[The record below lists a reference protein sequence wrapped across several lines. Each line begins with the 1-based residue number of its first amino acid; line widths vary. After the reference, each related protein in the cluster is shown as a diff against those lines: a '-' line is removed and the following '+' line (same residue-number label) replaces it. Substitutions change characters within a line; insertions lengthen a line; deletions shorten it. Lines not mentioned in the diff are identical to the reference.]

1 VSEALAN
8 LIPLTPALSR
18 EGRGKRIEVKAV
30 NAFVLIFIS
39 QEGKMDFQFTSQQEL
54 LRKSVREFAEGAI
67 APKVPHMEETD
78 EVPWDLY
85 KEVGKQQ
92 YLGILIPREFGGT
105 AFGHLGRIIM
115 LEEVGRVS
123 AAMAMAMQIFHLG
136 TVPIIDFGNESQKK
150 KYLPGL
156 AKGEKLSTIAVT
168 EATGGSDP
176 TGIQSTAKL
185 QGDSYI
191 LNGRKCFITH
201 GHVADTLTIM
211 AKTGEGPKGFSA
223 FIVEKSFPG
232 FKLGRKEKKFGLHG
246 CNTGEIAMENC
257 VVPRENLLGSE
268 GDGLKVCMAAISEVG
283 RAGMAGCGLGVINA
297 CLETSVKFANERI
310 LGGKPISQLQAIQ
323 WMISD
328 IYMDLETSRLLSY
341 RASWM
346 KDQKIRCDVE
356 MAMAKYYATEAAVRC
371 AKKAVD
377 IHGGYGYMMEY
388 PVQRYYRDA
397 EILIASAGT
406 SEIQRIVMARKAL
419 TSFK

>member
-1 VSEALAN
+1 
-8 LIPLTPALSR
+8 
-18 EGRGKRIEVKAV
+18 
-30 NAFVLIFIS
+30 
-39 QEGKMDFQFTSQQEL
+39 MDFQFTAQQEL

-123 AAMAMAMQIFHLG
+123 AAMAMALQIFHMG
-136 TVPIIDFGNESQKK
+136 TGSIAEFGNDAQKK
-150 KYLPGL
+150 KYLPAL
-156 AKGEKLSTIAVT
+156 ARGERLGTIAVT

-176 TGIQSTAKL
+176 TGIQTTAKL

-211 AKTGEGPKGFSA
+211 AKTGEGSKGFSA

-246 CNTGEIAMENC
+246 CNTGEIVMENC
-257 VVPRENLLGSE
+257 VVPRENLLGNE
-268 GDGLKVCMAAISEVG
+268 GDGLKVCMTTISEVG
-283 RAGMAGCGLGVINA
+283 RAGMAGCGLGVISA
-297 CLETSVKFANERI
+297 CLEASVKFANQRL
-310 LGGKPISQLQAIQ
+310 LGGKPISQHEGIQ

-328 IYMDLETSRLLSY
+328 IYMDLEISRLLSY
-341 RASWM
+341 RAAWM
-346 KDQKIRCDVE
+346 KDQKIRCDVD
-356 MAMAKYYATEAAVRC
+356 MAMAKFYATEAAVRS

>member
-1 VSEALAN
+1 
-8 LIPLTPALSR
+8 
-18 EGRGKRIEVKAV
+18 
-30 NAFVLIFIS
+30 
-39 QEGKMDFQFTSQQEL
+39 MDFQFSPQQEL

-67 APKVPHMEETD
+67 APKVQHMEETD
-78 EVPWDLY
+78 EVPWELY
-85 KEVGKQQ
+85 RETSKQL
-92 YLGILIPREFGGT
+92 YMGVLIPKEFGGT
-105 AFGHLGRIIM
+105 ALGNLARMIM

-123 AAMAMAMQIFHLG
+123 AAMAMALQIFHLG
-136 TVPIIDFGNESQKK
+136 TVPIVDFGNEAQKK
-150 KYLPGL
+150 KYLPVL
-156 AKGEKLSTIAVT
+156 AKGERLSTIAVT

-176 TGIQSTAKL
+176 TGIQTTAKL

-201 GHVADTLTIM
+201 GHVADVLTIM

-223 FIVEKSFPG
+223 FIVEKAFPG

-246 CNTGEIAMENC
+246 CNTGEIVMENC
-257 VVPRENLLGSE
+257 AVPRENLLGNE
-268 GDGLKVCMAAISEVG
+268 GDGLKVSMAAISEVG
-283 RAGMAGCGLGVINA
+283 RGGMAGCGLGVINA
-297 CLETSVKFANERI
+297 CLEASVKFANERL
-310 LGGKPISQLQAIQ
+310 LGGKPISQHQAIQ

-328 IYMDLETSRLLSY
+328 IYMDLEASRLLAY
-341 RASWM
+341 RASWL
-346 KDQKIRCDVE
+346 KDQKVRCDTD

>member
-1 VSEALAN
+1 
-8 LIPLTPALSR
+8 
-18 EGRGKRIEVKAV
+18 
-30 NAFVLIFIS
+30 
-39 QEGKMDFQFTSQQEL
+39 MDFQLSPQQEL

-67 APKVPHMEETD
+67 APKVQHMEETD

-85 KEVGKQQ
+85 KEMSKQL
-92 YLGILIPREFGGT
+92 YMGVLIPKEFGGT
-105 AFGHLGRIIM
+105 AFGHLARMIM

-123 AAMAMAMQIFHLG
+123 AATAMALQIFHLG
-136 TVPIIDFGNESQKK
+136 TVPLVDFGNDAQKK
-150 KYLPGL
+150 KYLPGM
-156 AKGEKLSTIAVT
+156 AKGERLSTIAVT

-176 TGIQSTAKL
+176 TGIQTTAKL

-201 GHVADTLTIM
+201 GHVADVMTIM

-223 FIVEKSFPG
+223 FFVEKSFPG

-257 VVPRENLLGSE
+257 VVPRENLVGNE
-268 GDGLKVCMAAISEVG
+268 GDGLKVSMAAISEVG

-297 CLETSVKFANERI
+297 CLEASVKFANERT
-310 LGGKPISQLQAIQ
+310 LGGKPISQHQAIQ

-328 IYMDLETSRLLSY
+328 IYMDLEASRLLAY
-341 RASWM
+341 RASWL
-346 KDQKIRCDVE
+346 KDQKVRCDTD

>member
-1 VSEALAN
+1 M
-8 LIPLTPALSR
+8 R
-18 EGRGKRIEVKAV
+18 RRD
-30 NAFVLIFIS
+30 
-39 QEGKMDFQFTSQQEL
+39 MDFQFSAQLEL

-67 APKVPHMEETD
+67 APRVQQMEETD

-85 KEVGKQQ
+85 REMGRQQ
-92 YLGILIPREFGGT
+92 YMGLLVPKEFGGT
-105 AFGHLGRIIM
+105 DLGHLARMIM
-115 LEEVGRVS
+115 LEEVGRIS
-123 AAMAMAMQIFHLG
+123 AAMAMALQIFHLG
-136 TVPIIDFGNESQKK
+136 TIPFVDFGNETQKK
-150 KYLPGL
+150 KYLPPL
-156 AKGEKLSTIAVT
+156 ARGERLSTIAVT

-176 TGIQSTAKL
+176 TGIQTTAKI

-201 GHVADTLTIM
+201 GHVADTITVM

-223 FIVEKSFPG
+223 FLVEKSFPG
-232 FKLGRKEKKFGLHG
+232 FKVGRKERKFGLHG
-246 CNTGEIAMENC
+246 CNTGEIVMENC
-257 VVPRENLLGSE
+257 LVPRENLLGNE
-268 GDGLKVCMAAISEVG
+268 GDGLRISMAAISEVG

-297 CLETSVKFANERI
+297 CLEASVKFANERI
-310 LGGKPISQLQAIQ
+310 LGGKPISQHQAIQ

-328 IYMDLETSRLLSY
+328 IYMDLEASRLLSY

-346 KDQKIRCDVE
+346 RDQKMRCDVD
-356 MAMAKYYATEAAVRC
+356 MAMAKFYATEAAVRC

-397 EILIASAGT
+397 ELLIASAGT
-406 SEIQRIVMARKAL
+406 SEIMRIVMARKAL

>member
-1 VSEALAN
+1 ME
-8 LIPLTPALSR
+8 
-18 EGRGKRIEVKAV
+18 
-30 NAFVLIFIS
+30 
-39 QEGKMDFQFTSQQEL
+39 FQFSPQQEL

-67 APKVPHMEETD
+67 AAKVAHMEETD

-85 KEVGKQQ
+85 KEMGRQQ
-92 YLGILIPREFGGT
+92 YMGILTPKEFGGS
-105 AFGHLGRIIM
+105 AMGHLARMIM
-115 LEEVGRVS
+115 LEEIGRVS
-123 AAMAMAMQIFHLG
+123 AANAMAMQIFHLG
-136 TVPIIDFGNESQKK
+136 IVPIVEFGNDAQKK
-150 KYLPGL
+150 KYLPAL
-156 AKGEKLSTIAVT
+156 AKGERLATIAVT

-176 TGIQSTAKL
+176 TGVQTTAKL
-185 QGDSYI
+185 EGDHYV

-201 GHVADTLTIM
+201 GHVADTITIM

-246 CNTGEIAMENC
+246 CNTGELAMENC
-257 VVPRENLLGSE
+257 IVPRENLLGAK
-268 GDGLKVCMAAISEVG
+268 GDGLKVSMAAISEVG
-283 RAGMAGCGLGVINA
+283 RAGMAGCGLGVIGA
-297 CLETSVKFANERI
+297 CLEASVKFANQRM
-310 LGGKPISQLQAIQ
+310 LGGKPISQHQGIQ
-323 WMISD
+323 WLISD

-341 RASWM
+341 KAAWM

-356 MAMAKYYATEAAVRC
+356 MAMAKYWATEAAVRC

-388 PVQRYYRDA
+388 AVQRYYRDA

>member
-1 VSEALAN
+1 
-8 LIPLTPALSR
+8 
-18 EGRGKRIEVKAV
+18 
-30 NAFVLIFIS
+30 
-39 QEGKMDFQFTSQQEL
+39 MDFQFSSQLEL

-67 APKVPHMEETD
+67 APKVHRMEETD

-85 KEVGKQQ
+85 KEMAKQQ
-92 YLGILIPREFGGT
+92 YMGILVPKEFGGT
-105 AFGHLGRIIM
+105 DLGHLARMIM
-115 LEEVGRVS
+115 LEEVGRIS
-123 AAMAMAMQIFHLG
+123 AAMAMALQIFHLG
-136 TVPIIDFGNESQKK
+136 TIPFVDFGNETQKR
-150 KYLPGL
+150 KYLASL
-156 AKGEKLSTIAVT
+156 ARGERLSTIAVT

-176 TGIQSTAKL
+176 TGIQTTAKL

-201 GHVADTLTIM
+201 GHVADTIIVM
-211 AKTGEGPKGFSA
+211 AKTGEGPKGFSG

-246 CNTGEIAMENC
+246 CNTGEIVMENC
-257 VVPRENLLGSE
+257 IVPRENLFGNE
-268 GDGLKVCMAAISEVG
+268 GDGLRISIAAISEVG

-297 CLETSVKFANERI
+297 CLEASVKFANERL
-310 LGGKPISQLQAIQ
+310 LGGKPISQHQAIQ

-328 IYMDLETSRLLSY
+328 IYMDLEASRLLSY
-341 RASWM
+341 RAAWM
-346 KDQKIRCDVE
+346 RDQKMRCDVD
-356 MAMAKYYATEAAVRC
+356 MAMAKFYATEAAVRC

-406 SEIQRIVMARKAL
+406 SEIMRIVMARKAL
-419 TSFK
+419 TAKY

>member
-1 VSEALAN
+1 ME
-8 LIPLTPALSR
+8 
-18 EGRGKRIEVKAV
+18 
-30 NAFVLIFIS
+30 
-39 QEGKMDFQFTSQQEL
+39 FQFSPQQEL

-67 APKVPHMEETD
+67 AAKVAHMEETD

-85 KEVGKQQ
+85 KEMGRQQ
-92 YLGILIPREFGGT
+92 YMGILTPKEFGGS
-105 AFGHLGRIIM
+105 AMGHLARMIM
-115 LEEVGRVS
+115 LEEIGRVS
-123 AAMAMAMQIFHLG
+123 AANAMAMQIFHLG
-136 TVPIIDFGNESQKK
+136 IVPIVEFGNDAQKK
-150 KYLPGL
+150 KYLPAL
-156 AKGEKLSTIAVT
+156 AKGERLATIAVT

-176 TGIQSTAKL
+176 TGVQTTAKL
-185 QGDSYI
+185 EGDHYV

-201 GHVADTLTIM
+201 GHVADTITIM

-246 CNTGEIAMENC
+246 CNTGELAMENC
-257 VVPRENLLGSE
+257 IVPRENLLGAE
-268 GDGLKVCMAAISEVG
+268 GDGLKISMAAISEVG
-283 RAGMAGCGLGVINA
+283 RAGMAGCGLGVIGA
-297 CLETSVKFANERI
+297 CLEASVKFANQRM
-310 LGGKPISQLQAIQ
+310 LGGKPISQHQGIQ
-323 WMISD
+323 WLISD

-341 RASWM
+341 KAAWM

-388 PVQRYYRDA
+388 AVQRYYRDA

-419 TSFK
+419 TSYK

>member
-1 VSEALAN
+1 ME
-8 LIPLTPALSR
+8 
-18 EGRGKRIEVKAV
+18 
-30 NAFVLIFIS
+30 
-39 QEGKMDFQFTSQQEL
+39 FQFSPQQEL

-67 APKVPHMEETD
+67 AAKVAHMEETD

-85 KEVGKQQ
+85 KEMGRQQ
-92 YLGILIPREFGGT
+92 YMGILTPKEFGGS
-105 AFGHLGRIIM
+105 AMGHLARMIM
-115 LEEVGRVS
+115 LEEIGRVS
-123 AAMAMAMQIFHLG
+123 AANAMAMQIFHLG
-136 TVPIIDFGNESQKK
+136 IVPIVEFGNDAQKK
-150 KYLPGL
+150 KYLPAL
-156 AKGEKLSTIAVT
+156 AKGERLATIAVT

-176 TGIQSTAKL
+176 TGVQTTAKL
-185 QGDSYI
+185 EGDHYV

-246 CNTGEIAMENC
+246 CNTGELAMENC
-257 VVPRENLLGSE
+257 IVPRENLLGAE
-268 GDGLKVCMAAISEVG
+268 GDGLKVSMAAISEVG
-283 RAGMAGCGLGVINA
+283 RAGMAGCGLGVIGA
-297 CLETSVKFANERI
+297 CLEASVKFANQRM
-310 LGGKPISQLQAIQ
+310 LGGKPISQHQGIQ
-323 WMISD
+323 WLISD

-341 RASWM
+341 KAAWM

-388 PVQRYYRDA
+388 AVQRYYRDA